1 MSEQNANP
9 VELFGMRVAHVGI
22 NATDPADALEIAELF
37 STMMG
42 LPVIE
47 TPVSYFNDSLVEVIS
62 RMVVA
67 PRATSALPS
76 TTLMRPRSG
85 LPSAGSRS
93 TKSRA
98 RCCPTVAPS
107 SCTLSASS
115 PVSPCICA
123 ASSAQAA
130 IASKKG

>member
-47 TPVSYFNDSLVEVIS
+47 TPVSYFNDSLVEIMKQNGRGTKGHIGFAVNDIDAAEKWFAE
-62 RMVVA
+62 RGVEVNEEA
-67 PRATSALPS
+67 RRQPRRRHRGDLGRRGRQPLYDSPATIGS
-76 TTLMRPRSG
+76 
-85 LPSAGSRS
+85 PSA
-93 TKSRA
+93 
-98 RCCPTVAPS
+98 
-107 SCTLSASS
+107 
-115 PVSPCICA
+115 
-123 ASSAQAA
+123 
-130 IASKKG
+130 

>member
-47 TPVSYFNDSLVEVIS
+47 TPVSYFNDSLVEIMKQNGRGAKGHIGFAVNDID
-62 RMVVA
+62 A
-67 PRATSALPS
+67 A
-76 TTLMRPRSG
+76 RSG
-85 LPSAGSRS
+85 LPSAGSRL
-93 TKSRA
+93 TRSRA
-98 RCCPTVAPS
+98 CCCPTAAPN

-115 PVSPCICA
+115 PASPCTCA
-123 ASSAQAA
+123 ASNAQTA
-130 IASKKG
+130 IAN

>member
-47 TPVSYFNDSLVEVIS
+47 TPVSYFNDSLVEIMKQDGRGTKGHIGLAVNDIDAAEK
-62 RMVVA
+62 RQPA
-67 PRATSALPS
+67 PQGQCRRFQPAA
-76 TTLMRPRSG
+76 
-85 LPSAGSRS
+85 
-93 TKSRA
+93 A
-98 RCCPTVAPS
+98 RRRH
-107 SCTLSASS
+107 
-115 PVSPCICA
+115 
-123 ASSAQAA
+123 QARVL
-130 IASKKG
+130 

>member
-47 TPVSYFNDSLVEVIS
+47 TPVSYFNDSLVEIMKQNG
-62 RMVVA
+62 RGT
-67 PRATSALPS
+67 TSALPL
-76 TTLMRPRSG
+76 TTSMQLRSG

-98 RCCPTVAPS
+98 RCCPTVVPS

-115 PVSPCICA
+115 PVSPCTCA

-130 IASKKG
+130 IAGKKG

>member
-47 TPVSYFNDSLVEVIS
+47 TPVSYFNDSLVEIMKQNGRGTKGHIGFAVNDIDAAEK
-62 RMVVA
+62 VVC
-67 PRATSALPS
+67 
-76 TTLMRPRSG
+76 
-85 LPSAGSRS
+85 
-93 TKSRA
+93 RA
-98 RCCPTVAPS
+98 RARGQRRVAR
-107 SCTLSASS
+107 
-115 PVSPCICA
+115 A
-123 ASSAQAA
+123 AARRRHQARVF
-130 IASKKG
+130 

>member
-47 TPVSYFNDSLVEVIS
+47 TPVSYFNDSLVEVMKQNGRGAKGHIGFAVNDIDAAEKWFVE
-62 RMVVA
+62 R
-67 PRATSALPS
+67 
-76 TTLMRPRSG
+76 G
-85 LPSAGSRS
+85 LEINEE
-93 TKSRA
+93 
-98 RCCPTVAPS
+98 
-107 SCTLSASS
+107 CT
-115 PVSPCICA
+115 CA
-123 ASSAQAA
+123 ASSAQVA
-130 IASKKG
+130 IVSKKWGKARGLTPFFVPRG

>member
-47 TPVSYFNDSLVEVIS
+47 TPVSYFNDSLVEIMKQNGRGAKGHIGFAVNDIDAAEES
-62 RMVVA
+62 RVL
-67 PRATSALPS
+67 LPGGG
-76 TTLMRPRSG
+76 TKLVYFKREF
-85 LPSAGSRS
+85 AGFAVHLCRD
-93 TKSRA
+93 
-98 RCCPTVAPS
+98 
-107 SCTLSASS
+107 
-115 PVSPCICA
+115 
-123 ASSAQAA
+123 
-130 IASKKG
+130 